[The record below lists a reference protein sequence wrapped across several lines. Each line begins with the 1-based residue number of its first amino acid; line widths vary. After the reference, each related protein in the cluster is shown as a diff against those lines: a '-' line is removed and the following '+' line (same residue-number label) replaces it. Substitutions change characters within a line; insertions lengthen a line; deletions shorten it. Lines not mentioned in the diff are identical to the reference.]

1 MLGPAYAGCF
11 NGALRK
17 TIRET
22 LPLFSADF
30 RGNSHCHL
38 MQACH
43 SKLRSH

>member
-1 MLGPAYAGCF
+1 MLAPAYAGCF

-22 LPLFSADF
+22 LPLFSAGF
-30 RGNSHCHL
+30 RTTARAV
-38 MQACH
+38 MPARH